1 MSSSSIPVPPIPS
14 NFLLGPGSQDV
25 SEEDKLEYMQMPT
38 EMSTFDVDSKIYE
51 WDPATDLSQ
60 CKRFLENIYTQLGD
74 YKVTDDNLLFK
85 VAGLNA
91 DNLAY
96 LNALLSEGEVSAVI
110 TQENQ
115 TVNIQESIFTGIW
128 RVTVIDSDKNLLEDY
143 VEAGDIPKIL
153 VDKNQEK
160 PNKVLFDDALLPENV
175 INAPSILTELK
186 DKRQEYS
193 LLSKEQ
199 LAETLVNPIEAI
211 NLTLLPHT
219 GEDLISINNILGLGD
234 TVILSR
240 GYGNCR
246 ITSTG
251 VSSIWWVKYFNSTD
265 NEILSTIEVVGMPIV
280 ACAAQEDME
289 SSAERLKE
297 FSDEL

>member
-1 MSSSSIPVPPIPS
+1 MSSIPVPPISS
-14 NFLLGPGSQDV
+14 NFLLGPGSHDV
-25 SEEDKLEYMQMPT
+25 PEKDKLEYMAMPT

-51 WDPATDLSQ
+51 WDPTTDLSQ
-60 CKRFLENIYTQLGD
+60 CKQFLENIYTQLGD

-85 VAGLNA
+85 VKGLNA
-91 DNLAY
+91 DNKAY

-110 TQENQ
+110 TQEDR

-128 RVTVIDSDKNLLEDY
+128 RVTVIDSNKNLLADY

-160 PNKVLFDDALLPENV
+160 SNKVLFDSALLPENV
-175 INAPSILTELK
+175 INAPSILTELE
-186 DKRQEYS
+186 DKKREYS
-193 LLSKEQ
+193 TLSKAQ

-219 GEDLISINNILGLGD
+219 EEDLAAINNILGLGD

-280 ACAAQEDME
+280 ACAAQEDIE
-289 SSAERLKE
+289 SSVVRLKE